1 MGSGQWWRNHG
12 PTRKLIWG
20 LEMSDADLDKPMVAV
35 PRTFDDGAAP
45 RRRVITRMF
54 YRLGG
59 DTLKVFVESR
69 APELIVEPFDTDQ
82 ELATRMNADEPID
95 LIVWRQR
102 HGETDVLSDVRRLLG
117 SAPRAPVLLM
127 VDHYD
132 AALVSRAMAHGI
144 TGLVSTHMSA
154 DTVLC
159 VLRLVLAGGTYFPCE
174 PAWLAPAPSAELG
187 AAAPSLQRGAYG
199 LTPRQLDVLGY
210 ICQGMSNK
218 IIARAL
224 GMRETTVKA
233 HVMQIMRRLN
243 ADNRTQVALRV
254 AQTGF
259 LSSHP
264 LPATPA
270 KD

>member
-1 MGSGQWWRNHG
+1 
-12 PTRKLIWG
+12 
-20 LEMSDADLDKPMVAV
+20 MSDAELDKLIAARSADDGAV
-35 PRTFDDGAAP
+35 PR
-45 RRRVITRMF
+45 RHVVTRMF
-54 YRLGG
+54 FKLSGG
-59 DTLKVFVESR
+59 TLKAFVEAR
-69 APELIVEPFDTDQ
+69 APELAVEVFDTD
-82 ELATRMNADEPID
+82 EDVVSRINAADPID
-95 LIVWRQR
+95 VIVWRQR
-102 HGETDVLSDVRRLLG
+102 PGESDVLSDARRVLG
-117 SAPRAPVLLM
+117 ATPRAPVLLM

-144 TGLVSTHMSA
+144 TGLVSTQMSA

-159 VLRLVLAGGTYFPCE
+159 VLRLILAGGTYFPCE
-174 PAWLAPAPSAELG
+174 PAWFAPAPVAEL
-187 AAAPSLQRGAYG
+187 APVSPNLQRGAYG

-254 AQTGF
+254 AQSGF
-259 LSSHP
+259 MSAHP
-264 LPATPA
+264 VPATPT

>member
-1 MGSGQWWRNHG
+1 
-12 PTRKLIWG
+12 
-20 LEMSDADLDKPMVAV
+20 MSDAELDK
-35 PRTFDDGAAP
+35 RSLDDGGVP
-45 RRRVITRMF
+45 RRRVVTRMF

-59 DTLKVFVESR
+59 DTLKAFVESR
-69 APELIVEPFDTDQ
+69 APELIVEPYDTDQ
-82 ELATRMNADEPID
+82 ELATRMNAGEPID

-102 HGETDVLSDVRRLLG
+102 QGESDVLSDVRRLLG
-117 SAPRAPVLLM
+117 TTPRAPVLLM

-154 DTVLC
+154 DTALC
-159 VLRLVLAGGTYFPCE
+159 VLRLILAGGTYFPCE
-174 PAWLAPAPSAELG
+174 PAWFAPAPAPEIA
-187 AAAPSLQRGAYG
+187 AAAPNLQRGAYG

-218 IIARAL
+218 ILARAL

-243 ADNRTQVALRV
+243 AENRTQVALRV

-259 LSSHP
+259 MSAHP
-264 LPATPA
+264 LPATPV

>member
-1 MGSGQWWRNHG
+1 
-12 PTRKLIWG
+12 
-20 LEMSDADLDKPMVAV
+20 MSDADLDKTVV
-35 PRTFDDGAAP
+35 PRSFDDGAIP
-45 RRRVITRMF
+45 RRRVVTRLF
-54 YRLGG
+54 YRLGA

-69 APELIVEPFDTDQ
+69 APELIVEAFDTDQ
-82 ELATRMNADEPID
+82 ELAARMSAADPID

-102 HGETDVLSDVRRLLG
+102 PGETDVLSDVRRLLG
-117 SAPRAPVLLM
+117 ATPRAPILLM

-132 AALVSRAMAHGI
+132 AALVSRAMAHEI

-159 VLRLVLAGGTYFPCE
+159 VLRLILAGGTYFPCE
-174 PAWLAPAPSAELG
+174 PAWLAPAPAGDL
-187 AAAPSLQRGAYG
+187 AVAPSLQRGAYG

-259 LSSHP
+259 LSAHP
-264 LPATPA
+264 LPATLT

>member
-1 MGSGQWWRNHG
+1 MPDS
-12 PTRKLIWG
+12 
-20 LEMSDADLDKPMVAV
+20 EFDKMTMTSLRPL
-35 PRTFDDGAAP
+35 DDGMPP
-45 RRRVITRMF
+45 RRCVVTRMF

-59 DTLKVFVESR
+59 DTLKAFVEAR
-69 APELIVEPFDTDQ
+69 APELIVESFDTDQ
-82 ELATRMNADEPID
+82 ELAARVASAEPID

-102 HGETDVLSDVRRLLG
+102 PGESDVLSDVRALMGPSR
-117 SAPRAPVLLM
+117 RAPILLM
-127 VDHYD
+127 VDQYD

-144 TGLVSTHMSA
+144 SGLVSTHMSA
-154 DTVLC
+154 DTALC
-159 VLRLVLAGGTYFPCE
+159 VLRLILAGATYFPCE
-174 PAWLAPAPSAELG
+174 PAWFAPMPMPDQ
-187 AAAPSLQRGAYG
+187 AAVAPSLQRGAYG

-259 LSSHP
+259 LSA
-264 LPATPA
+264 PAIPA
-270 KD
+270 APKD

>member
-1 MGSGQWWRNHG
+1 MPDTEFER
-12 PTRKLIWG
+12 P
-20 LEMSDADLDKPMVAV
+20 PMTSTHSVSI
-35 PRTFDDGAAP
+35 DDGALP
-45 RRRVITRMF
+45 RRRVVTRMF

-69 APELIVEPFDTDQ
+69 APELIVEPFDTDHD
-82 ELATRMNADEPID
+82 LAARMATEEPVD

-102 HGETDVLSDVRRLLG
+102 PGESDVLSDVRTLLG
-117 SAPRAPVLLM
+117 PARRAPVLLM
-127 VDHYD
+127 VDYYD

-144 TGLVSTHMSA
+144 AGLVSTHMSA

-159 VLRLVLAGGTYFPCE
+159 VLRLILANGTYFPCE
-174 PAWLAPAPSAELG
+174 PAWLAPMPAPEMA
-187 AAAPSLQRGAYG
+187 AAAPTLQRGAYG

-259 LSSHP
+259 LSAHP
-264 LPATPA
+264 MPAVPA

>member
-1 MGSGQWWRNHG
+1 
-12 PTRKLIWG
+12 
-20 LEMSDADLDKPMVAV
+20 MSDSELEKQTVILSRPA
-35 PRTFDDGAAP
+35 DDGMPP
-45 RRRVITRMF
+45 RRRVVTRMF

-82 ELATRMNADEPID
+82 DLASRMSADEAID

-102 HGETDVLSDVRRLLG
+102 PGESDVLSDVRAVLG
-117 SAPRAPVLLM
+117 PSRRAPVLLM
-127 VDHYD
+127 VDAYD

-144 TGLVSTHMSA
+144 AGLVSTHMSA
-154 DTVLC
+154 DTILC
-159 VLRLVLAGGTYFPCE
+159 VLRLILANGTYFPCE
-174 PAWLAPAPSAELG
+174 PAWLAPMPLPD
-187 AAAPSLQRGAYG
+187 AAAVAPTLQRGAYG

-259 LSSHP
+259 LSAHA
-264 LPATPA
+264 LPASQA

>member
-1 MGSGQWWRNHG
+1 
-12 PTRKLIWG
+12 
-20 LEMSDADLDKPMVAV
+20 MSDSELEKSTMISTRPI
-35 PRTFDDGAAP
+35 DDGMPP
-45 RRRVITRMF
+45 RRRVVTRMF

-82 ELATRMNADEPID
+82 DLAVRIGTAEPVD

-102 HGETDVLSDVRRLLG
+102 PGESDILSDVRAVLG
-117 SAPRAPVLLM
+117 PARRAPVLLM
-127 VDHYD
+127 VDAYD

-144 TGLVSTHMSA
+144 AGLVSTHMSA
-154 DTVLC
+154 DTILC
-159 VLRLVLAGGTYFPCE
+159 VLRLILANGTYFPCE
-174 PAWLAPAPSAELG
+174 PAWLAPMPVPEA

-259 LSSHP
+259 LSAHA
-264 LPATPA
+264 LPASPA

>member
-1 MGSGQWWRNHG
+1 M
-12 PTRKLIWG
+12 P
-20 LEMSDADLDKPMVAV
+20 DADLDKLIAARSLDDGTV
-35 PRTFDDGAAP
+35 PR
-45 RRRVITRMF
+45 RHVVMRMF
-54 YRLGG
+54 YKLGG
-59 DTLKVFVESR
+59 ETLKAFVEAR
-69 APELIVEPFDTDQ
+69 APELVVEAFDTDQ
-82 ELATRMNADEPID
+82 ELTTRMSAGEPID

-102 HGETDVLSDVRRLLG
+102 SGESDVLSDARRVLG
-117 SAPRAPVLLM
+117 TAFSAPILLM

-144 TGLVSTHMSA
+144 TGLVSTQMSA

-159 VLRLVLAGGTYFPCE
+159 VLRLILAGGTYFPCE
-174 PAWLAPAPSAELG
+174 PAWLAPAPAAEL
-187 AAAPSLQRGAYG
+187 APVAPTLQRGAYG

-254 AQTGF
+254 AQAGF
-259 LSSHP
+259 VSAHP
-264 LPATPA
+264 LAATPG